1 MPEGFY
7 TGFEKMPLQE
17 DWVWVAE
24 RDGAPQ
30 GVLMAA
36 PCHGLIYM
44 MRLCVKE
51 GAPAITAFRLLRA
64 CMRDTK
70 ARGFKGFFMH
80 IDPTSEK
87 DIKVWPACKKSGAL
101 ALPLPQQMIVGSIE
115 KAARY

>member
-51 GAPAITAFRLLRA
+51 GSPAITAFRLLRA

-115 KAARY
+115 RAARY